1 MNNIENNI
9 VISLEN
15 VSKVFY
21 DLKKGAFTAL
31 SDISFSCKKGEIVGL
46 VGPNG
51 AGKTT
56 LLRIISSLISP
67 TSGTVKVNGL
77 DNSNHGEKNKKD
89 IGFLSSDTAIY
100 ERLTGKELL
109 LFFADLYGMK
119 KDLALERIDEL
130 SQILDFKKIENRVC
144 KNLSTGEKQ
153 KISIARAL
161 INDPNILILDEAT
174 NGLDILARKHILWLV
189 KSAKEKGKTVLY
201 SAHAMDEIEKLSDR
215 IIFLYHGKLISNGST
230 DDLKNKFQC
239 DDLTQCFLKN
249 IEQYEKNN
257 DEYNK
262 NL

>member
-1 MNNIENNI
+1 MSNIENNV

-21 DLKKGAFTAL
+21 DFKKGNFTAL
-31 SDISFSCKKGEIVGL
+31 SNISFSCRKGEIVGL

-56 LLRIISSLISP
+56 LLRIISSLIAP
-67 TSGTVKVNGL
+67 TTGIVKINGL
-77 DNSNHGEKNKKD
+77 ENSKYGEENKKD
-89 IGFLSSDTAIY
+89 IGFLSSETAIY
-100 ERLTGKELL
+100 ERLTGRELL

-119 KDLALERIDEL
+119 KDVAIKRIDEL
-130 SQILDFKKIENRVC
+130 SEILDFKKIENRVC

-153 KISIARAL
+153 KISIARAM

-174 NGLDILARKHILWLV
+174 NGLDILARRHILWLV
-189 KSAKEKGKTVLY
+189 KNAKENGKTVLY

-215 IIFLYHGKLISNGST
+215 IIFLYHGKLISDGST

-249 IEQYEKNN
+249 IEQYEKT
-257 DEYNK
+257 
-262 NL
+262 

>member
-1 MNNIENNI
+1 MSNIENNV

-21 DLKKGAFTAL
+21 DFKKGNFTAL
-31 SDISFSCKKGEIVGL
+31 SNISFSCRKGEIVGL

-56 LLRIISSLISP
+56 LLRIISSLIAP
-67 TSGTVKVNGL
+67 TTGIVKINGL
-77 DNSNHGEKNKKD
+77 ENSKYGEENKKD
-89 IGFLSSDTAIY
+89 IGFLSSETAIY
-100 ERLTGKELL
+100 ERLTGRELL

-119 KDLALERIDEL
+119 KDVAIKRIDEL
-130 SQILDFKKIENRVC
+130 SEILDFKKIENRVC

-153 KISIARAL
+153 KISIARAM

-174 NGLDILARKHILWLV
+174 NGLDILARRHILWLV
-189 KSAKEKGKTVLY
+189 KNAKENGKTVLY

-215 IIFLYHGKLISNGST
+215 IIFLYHGKLISDGST

-249 IEQYEKNN
+249 IEQYEK
-257 DEYNK
+257 K
-262 NL
+262 